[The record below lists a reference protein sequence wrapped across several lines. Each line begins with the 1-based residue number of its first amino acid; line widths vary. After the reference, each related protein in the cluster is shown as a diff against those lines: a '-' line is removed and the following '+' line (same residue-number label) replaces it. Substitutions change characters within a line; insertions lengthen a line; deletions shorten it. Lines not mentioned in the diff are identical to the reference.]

1 MEEGTKWGGSCE
13 LAGASSTS
21 RCQQGYGDSQ
31 PTAGVLPIPPA
42 ALGKAVL
49 AQEDSLISA
58 QLLQQGMRVWTQ
70 ESM

>member
-1 MEEGTKWGGSCE
+1 MEEGTEGGPVNWLVPPLPPDANRVMETVS
-13 LAGASSTS
+13 
-21 RCQQGYGDSQ
+21 

-49 AQEDSLISA
+49 AQEDLLISA
-58 QLLQQGMRVWTQ
+58 QLLQQGMRMWAQ